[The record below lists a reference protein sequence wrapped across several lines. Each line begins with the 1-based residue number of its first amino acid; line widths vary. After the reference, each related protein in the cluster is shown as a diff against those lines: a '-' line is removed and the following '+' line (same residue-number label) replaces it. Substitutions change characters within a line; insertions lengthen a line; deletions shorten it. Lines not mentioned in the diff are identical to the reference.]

1 MVYLHNMVAPHTSH
15 ITHHTLFLRKRQ
27 WKTSVR
33 RQFERTSVRPLREN
47 ERTERRTEEGEV
59 DEGGGGESESTGII

>member
-15 ITHHTLFLRKRQ
+15 ITLFFLRKRQ